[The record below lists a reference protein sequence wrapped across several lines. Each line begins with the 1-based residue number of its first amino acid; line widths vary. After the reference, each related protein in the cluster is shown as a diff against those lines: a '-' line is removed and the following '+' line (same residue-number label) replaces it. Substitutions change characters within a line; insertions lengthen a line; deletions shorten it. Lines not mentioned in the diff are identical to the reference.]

1 MAEDWLNKLGLSENE
16 LDDLRVLAYS
26 YIRQGHYATAL
37 KIYKGILVLSKKA
50 SEDLD
55 TFGALLLQTGQHK
68 EAIEPLE
75 KVLKIHKDYLKTR
88 LNYAKALLLSG
99 YRQRGIQE
107 CLELMRCQEPRIASD
122 AEALKLAYSE
132 IVQK

>member
-1 MAEDWLNKLGLSENE
+1 MAEDWLHKLGLSENE

-26 YIRQGHYATAL
+26 YIRQGHYTTAL

-50 SEDLD
+50 PEDLE

-75 KVLKIHKDYLKTR
+75 KVLKIHKDHLKTR
-88 LNYAKALLLSG
+88 LKYATALLLSG

-107 CLELMRCQEPRIASD
+107 CLDLMRCQEPRIAPD
-122 AEALKLAYSE
+122 AEALKLAYS
-132 IVQK
+132 

>member
-1 MAEDWLNKLGLSENE
+1 MAEDWLHKLGLSENE

-26 YIRQGHYATAL
+26 YIRQGHYTTAL
-37 KIYKGILVLSKKA
+37 KIYRGILVLSKKA
-50 SEDLD
+50 PEDLE

-68 EAIEPLE
+68 ESIEPLE
-75 KVLKIHKDYLKTR
+75 KVLKIHKDHLKTR

-107 CLELMRCQEPRIASD
+107 CLDLMRCQEPRIASD
-122 AEALKLAYSE
+122 AEALKLAYS
-132 IVQK
+132 